1 MQYEYQSLGLYPN
14 GHLMHFLRNHLKDNI
29 LTSQAAL
36 QLSHGIKVKVA
47 GIVIRRQKPLGNAI
61 YMTLEDEN
69 GHTPLVI
76 WPKIYQ
82 KLKLVLREP
91 LIIVEGII
99 SRQDGTINIVVKN
112 ARSLNTVTN
121 VPKAKNWQ

>member
-1 MQYEYQSLGLYPN
+1 
-14 GHLMHFLRNHLKDNI
+14 MHFLRNHLKDNI

-36 QLSHGIKVKVA
+36 QLSHGTKVKVA

-61 YMTLEDEN
+61 YMTLEDET

-76 WPKIYQ
+76 WPQIYQ

-91 LIIVEGII
+91 LVIVEGII